1 MQNPIITIEQTA
13 ELLTMRSEAAS
24 RFAELPELALK
35 YGQNIFFDAKK
46 VAVPFHVEQ
55 PALVHPEISGPKEV
69 QLLTLAEA
77 LADATIGEDILRVL
91 DVRSFHDDK
100 AFHWMLSRMEN
111 AVVVAIPA
119 GARLEAPILLQT
131 GCTHEAA
138 LQHVIVH
145 AGAGSVAEILDR
157 RFGGPGFL
165 GTICDIHAGKDASL
179 GYAIAQTREKTSVH
193 ASYTRVFGGVRSKV
207 GVHEAHTGGFYVRSR
222 AVGYLQEDG
231 AEFTADA
238 GHRGDAERNFDY
250 HCDSRHEALGT
261 ISRIRTALVL
271 ADTAKGIARAMTR
284 IAQDAKGSDA
294 RQRIDAMLLSERAEA
309 DTVPQL
315 EIGTDEVTC
324 QHAATTGRPDAALRF
339 YLESRGLSPEEARQV
354 VIDGH
359 FGKLFTDLADDRVS
373 NVLRETLANAN

>member
-1 MQNPIITIEQTA
+1 MQKIAAIEQTA
-13 ELLTMRSEAAS
+13 ELLAMRSEAAS

-55 PALVHPEISGPKEV
+55 PTLVHPEVSGPDAIRV
-69 QLLTLAEA
+69 LTLAEA
-77 LADATIGEDILRVL
+77 LADAALGEDILRVL
-91 DVRSFHDDK
+91 AARSFHDDK
-100 AFHWMLSRMEN
+100 AFHWMLSRMDD
-111 AVVVAIPA
+111 AVVVSIPA
-119 GARLEAPILLQT
+119 SARLEAPILLQT
-131 GCTHEAA
+131 GCADEVA

-165 GTICDIHAGKDASL
+165 GTICDIIANESASV

-193 ASYTRVFGGVRSKV
+193 ASYTRVFGGMRSKV

-222 AVGYLQEDG
+222 AVGHLHEEG
-231 AEFTADA
+231 AAFTADA
-238 GHRGDAERNFDY
+238 GHRGDAAQNFDY
-250 HCDSRHEALGT
+250 HCESRHEAVGT
-261 ISRIRTALVL
+261 VSHLRTALVL
-271 ADTAKGIARAMTR
+271 ADTAKGIARAMTHVTK
-284 IAQDAKGSDA
+284 DAKGSDA

-315 EIGTDEVTC
+315 EIGTGEVSC
-324 QHAATTGRPDAALRF
+324 SHAATTGRPDAALRF

-354 VIDGH
+354 IIDGH

-373 NVLRETLANAN
+373 AVLRETLANAD